1 VRSSGS
7 ESRCLEA
14 IGVQPE
20 MNNLVPLLVVIPL
33 GVGFLIP
40 LAIRL
45 HPRLADLL
53 SNLAFL
59 GLVALSLSLTG
70 HQIVYHMG
78 GWPTPNGIDLRV
90 DGLTTLML
98 LMINGLALIVGLY
111 SVAYLQRS
119 MVRYRYYS
127 LLMFVV
133 AGTNGV
139 VLTGDLF
146 NLYVF
151 MEITAIASYALVAF
165 CGEAEDFEASFKY
178 AVLGG
183 LSSSII
189 LIGIGLVYG
198 MTGTLN
204 MTHLASRLSETSET
218 APIRFALALFFCGFG
233 MKAALV
239 PFHTWLPDAYP
250 AAPAPISALLSGVVS
265 KVTGIY
271 VLARLL
277 FNVFGMTDDMLMLM
291 RWMGGIT
298 MVVGGLLALG
308 QWDIKRLFAY
318 SSVSQ
323 AGLIVLALGLGTTWG
338 VVGGLFHLINHAV
351 FKPLLFLGSGQV
363 EVAAGTRDLRK
374 MGQLRSTIP
383 ITAATSLVG
392 SLSLAGIPPFNG
404 FWSKLI
410 IVVAA
415 IQAGHTPWAMAV
427 VVISI
432 VALAYQLKVQTEAF
446 YSEAPA
452 AEEKFVN
459 DAPERVREPIL
470 IALPMIILAVG
481 CVALSLLAL
490 TGLEHPFLVGPA
502 AEVLMQGAWVQ

>member
-1 VRSSGS
+1 
-7 ESRCLEA
+7 
-14 IGVQPE
+14 

-53 SNLAFL
+53 SNLAFF
-59 GLVALSLSLTG
+59 GLVSLSLSLTG
-70 HQIVYHMG
+70 HEIIYHMG
-78 GWPTPNGIDLRV
+78 GWPTPLGIDLRV
-90 DGLTTLML
+90 DSLTTLML
-98 LMINGLALIVGLY
+98 LTINGLALIVGLY

-119 MVRYRYYS
+119 TSRYQYYS

-139 VLTGDLF
+139 VLAGDLF

-165 CGEAEDFEASFKY
+165 DGKSEDFEASFKY

-183 LSSSII
+183 LSSSLI
-189 LIGIGLVYG
+189 LIGIGLLYG

-204 MTHLASRLSETSET
+204 MTHLASRLSETSAA

-233 MKAALV
+233 VKAALV
-239 PFHTWLPDAYP
+239 PFHTWLSAAYP
-250 AAPAPISALLSGVVS
+250 AAPAPISAILSGVVS
-265 KVTGIY
+265 KVIGIY

-277 FNVFGMTDDMLMLM
+277 FNVFGITDDMLMLM

-318 SSVSQ
+318 SSISQ
-323 AGLIVLALGLGTTWG
+323 VGLIVLALGFGTTWG
-338 VVGGLFHLINHAV
+338 IVGGLYHLINHAV

-363 EVAAGTRDLRK
+363 EVAAGTRDLRE
-374 MGQLRSTIP
+374 MRGLGSAIP
-383 ITAATSLVG
+383 ITAATSMVG

-410 IVVAA
+410 IVIAA
-415 IQAGHTPWAMAV
+415 IQAYHTPWAFTV
-427 VVISI
+427 VVMSI
-432 VALAYQLKVQTEAF
+432 VALAYQLKVHKEAF
-446 YSEAPA
+446 YSSA
-452 AEEKFVN
+452 ALPEESSA
-459 DAPERVREPIL
+459 DSAPERMREPIL
-470 IALPMIILAVG
+470 IAMPMIILAVG
-481 CVALSLLAL
+481 CVALSMLAIS
-490 TGLEHPFLVGPA
+490 GLEHPILVGPA
-502 AEVLMQGAWVQ
+502 AEVLMQGAWTP